1 MVDAE
6 EIERSDRSWSGA
18 PWTVKVY
25 AALYVMSSIL
35 GFALAAFDGRTPPL
49 WTALLSAVFFALL
62 VVPIIR
68 GSRIGWTAVMLAMVA
83 SLFLV
88 PSQEPAAE
96 RAITAVHLVVSL
108 TLLLHPRTQRR
119 SRVRLW

>member
-1 MVDAE
+1 MVQRATDVEGLRGALRDE
-6 EIERSDRSWSGA
+6 LYLRLRLGRDRW
-18 PWTVKVY
+18 KN
-25 AALYVMSSIL
+25 
-35 GFALAAFDGRTPPL
+35 PPL
-49 WTALLSAVFFALL
+49 WTVLLSAVFFVLL
-62 VVPIIR
+62 AVPIIR
-68 GSRIGWTAVMLAMVA
+68 GSRIVWTAVMLAMVA

-108 TLLLHPRTQRR
+108 TLLLHPRTQRW